1 MKNQNNQ
8 SSLVG
13 ITEITERYLP
23 ISKRLARRFVC
34 TYLDYKL
41 IGNRIFVDRAAL
53 EKLLSD
59 PDREKFPL
67 NF

>member
-1 MKNQNNQ
+1 MKNINK

-23 ISKRLARRFVC
+23 ISKRRARRFV
-34 TYLDYKL
+34 TLYLNPVR
-41 IGNRIFVDRAAL
+41 IGNRLFVEREKL

-59 PDREKFPL
+59 SGDRSFPL
-67 NF
+67 

>member
-1 MKNQNNQ
+1 MKNINE

-23 ISKRLARRFVC
+23 ISKRRARRFV
-34 TYLDYKL
+34 TLYLNPVR
-41 IGNRIFVDRAAL
+41 IGNRLFVEREKL

-59 PDREKFPL
+59 SGDRSFPL
-67 NF
+67 